1 MPRKDDLDRLPDQE
15 RNVLG
20 HPFALGPTAVTLL
33 LHNETDQGHINLE
46 PVSNGA
52 IGYTQPVK
60 CLLAGFEGKVHNVS
74 VDGLLG
80 A

>member
-1 MPRKDDLDRLPDQE
+1 MPRKDDLDRHPDQE

-20 HPFALGPTAVTLL
+20 HPFTLGPTAVTLL

-46 PVSNGA
+46 LPGDGTV
-52 IGYTQPVK
+52 GYTQPAK
-60 CLLAGFEGKVHNVS
+60 CLLAGLEGKVHNVS